1 MSRTKIVISVTF
13 WLTLFFAGSS
23 AVFLAGIYLYL
34 TPKLPDVE
42 TLKETKFQ
50 IPLRIYTRDEKL
62 IGEFG
67 EKRRSP
73 VSFDEIPENY
83 THAILSAE
91 DDRFYSH
98 GGVDIKGLLRAA
110 SQILQTG
117 EIQGG
122 GSTITMQVAR
132 NFFLTREQVFTRK
145 FNEIL
150 LALQIERELTKE
162 EILTLYVNKIYL
174 GNRAYGIQAAAQ
186 VYYGKNIDELS
197 LAQIAMIAGLPKA
210 PSAFNPIVNPK
221 RALIRR
227 NWILG
232 RMLEL
237 KYISQPEYN
246 VALAEPVTAKNHGAV
261 VDLYAP
267 YVAEMARKEII
278 NRFGLSA
285 YTDGYRAYLSVDS
298 TLQASAQTAVVNGL
312 EEYDKRHGYR
322 GPEATL
328 ETTAVSE
335 KALPKFITAID
346 EPVISELIINKPETG
361 DDKTLV
367 SDQTQILNSEPSTGD
382 LTDLAENVKTDIEE
396 ELFDTLVAD
405 YNKEQ
410 WLEFLKNI
418 PTYAGRIPGAVT
430 RVSDAG
436 IHVLLDSDDEIFVP
450 AENGLEKIR
459 TYLSENS
466 RTAPHKSPRD
476 FINPGDVVRVFE
488 TENDWRFSQIPEAQG
503 ALVALDPKDGGIRA
517 LVGGYDFNQS
527 HFNRAVQATRQPGSN
542 FKPFIYTAALENGFT
557 PATIVND
564 APIVFDDASLESTWR
579 PENSSGKFYGPTRLR
594 VALYNSRNLVSI
606 RILQSMGIN
615 TTIKNLERFGFDGD
629 NLPRDLSLALGS
641 HALTPMQIATGY
653 SSFANGGYKVSP
665 YLIDKIED
673 SDENS
678 IYLSH
683 PETVCNDI
691 CQREKEIAELTALAE
706 QELEIINEATLGF
719 EAFETETMSLEDEV
733 YESELEP
740 TPQAKR
746 IMSKQVNFLINSM
759 LRDVVKRG
767 TGRKALTLKRDDL
780 AGKTGTTNGPTDAW
794 FSGYNSQLVA
804 TTWVGFDQ
812 NQLLGVREFG
822 GSAALPI
829 WIEFM
834 ETALNGVPED
844 NVRQP
849 NGIVS
854 VKINPETGGR
864 ARQDDPDAI
873 FEVFRAESAPQP
885 IIGDQDDK
893 VADSIEELF

>member
-237 KYISQPEYN
+237 KYISQPEYDL
-246 VALAEPVTAKNHGAV
+246 ALAEPVTAKNHGAV

-328 ETTAVSE
+328 ETTAVTE
-335 KALPKFITAID
+335 QALPKFIVAID
-346 EPVISELIINKPETG
+346 EPAVGELELN

-367 SDQTQILNSEPSTGD
+367 SDQTQILNSQTPIGD

-450 AENGLEKIR
+450 VENGLEKIR

-488 TENDWRFSQIPEAQG
+488 TENDWHFGQIPEAQG

-542 FKPFIYTAALENGFT
+542 FKPFIYTTALENGFT

-606 RILQSMGIN
+606 RVLQSMGIN
-615 TTIKNLERFGFDGD
+615 TTIENLERFGFEGD

-678 IYLSH
+678 IYLSR
-683 PETVCNDI
+683 PETVCDDI

-706 QELEIINEATLGF
+706 QELEIINEASLGF
-719 EAFETETMSLEDEV
+719 EAFETETMNLEDDV

-873 FEVFRAESAPQP
+873 FEVFRAENAPQP
-885 IIGDQDDK
+885 IIGNQDDK

>member
-13 WLTLFFAGSS
+13 WLTLFFTGSS

-73 VSFDEIPENY
+73 VSFDEIPEIY

-150 LALQIERELTKE
+150 LALQIERELSKE

-186 VYYGKNIDELS
+186 VYYGKSIDELS

-210 PSAFNPIVNPK
+210 PSAYNPIVNPS

-237 KYISQPEYN
+237 DHISQSEYD
-246 VALAEPVTAKNHGAV
+246 VALAEAVTAKNHGAV

-285 YTDGYRAYLSVDS
+285 YTDGYSAYLSVNS
-298 TLQASAQTAVVNGL
+298 TLQAKAQEAVVIGL
-312 EEYDKRHGYR
+312 EQYDQRHGYR
-322 GPEATL
+322 GPEATF
-328 ETTAVSE
+328 ETLAITE
-335 KALPKFITAID
+335 QALPKNSLPTDEIIVEENLSTKEIDLESIAIGA
-346 EPVISELIINKPETG
+346 EESELPDLSEDTP
-361 DDKTLV
+361 V
-367 SDQTQILNSEPSTGD
+367 TQI
-382 LTDLAENVKTDIEE
+382 
-396 ELFDTLVAD
+396 LFDTLVAD
-405 YNKEQ
+405 YDRQQ
-410 WLEFLKNI
+410 WLEQLKNI
-418 PTYAGRIPGAVT
+418 PAYAGRHAGAIIK
-430 RVSDAG
+430 VSDAG
-436 IHVLLDSDDEIFVP
+436 IHVLLTGGEEIFVP
-450 AENGLEKIR
+450 VENGLENIR
-459 TYLSENS
+459 NYLSENS
-466 RTAPHKSPRD
+466 RTATHKSPLD
-476 FINPGDVVRVFE
+476 FLNPGDVVRIFQKDDD
-488 TENDWRFSQIPEAQG
+488 NKHWHFGQIPEVQG
-503 ALVALDPKDGGIRA
+503 SLVALDPKDGGIRA

-527 HFNRAVQATRQPGSN
+527 HFNRVVQATRQPGSN
-542 FKPFIYTAALENGFT
+542 FKPFIYTTALENGFT
-557 PATIVND
+557 PATVVND

-606 RILQSMGIN
+606 RVLQAMGIS
-615 TTIKNLERFGFDGD
+615 TTIQNLERFGFDSSS
-629 NLPRDLSLALGS
+629 LPRDLSLALGS

-653 SSFANGGYKVSP
+653 AAFANGGYKVDP
-665 YLIDKIED
+665 YLIDNIQD
-673 SDENS
+673 SDGNI
-678 IYLSH
+678 IYH
-683 PETVCNDI
+683 PRPATVCNET
-691 CQREKEIAELTALAE
+691 CQRDKEFAELTALVE
-706 QELEIINEATLGF
+706 QELEIINGTPGIDPF
-719 EAFETETMSLEDEV
+719 EDPTDIAPMDEV
-733 YESELEP
+733 DDVYAAESEPLPEA
-740 TPQAKR
+740 QR
-746 IMSKQVNFLINSM
+746 IMSEQVNFLINSM
-759 LRDVVKRG
+759 LRDVVNRG
-767 TGRKALTLKRDDL
+767 TGRKALQLKRGDL

-834 ETALNGVPED
+834 KTALKDVPED
-844 NVRQP
+844 TIQQP

-854 VKINPETGGR
+854 VKINPETGSS

-873 FEVFRAESAPQP
+873 FEVFRTKNAPQP
-885 IIGDQDDK
+885 ITGNQDEK